1 MLKLMRLRRAALSLL
16 AVGLAAVQ
24 AFGQTPVPAS
34 PEGGRHFVWRVA
46 KEGRAVAWL
55 VGSVHVLKSD
65 AYPLPPVFGKA
76 FDETV
81 TLVEEVDLGATADPA
96 AILPSAAK
104 AVLGNGE
111 TLSALLGSQTYALV
125 KDSAT
130 AAGIPMLMVDRMQ
143 PWLVA
148 MTLAVPALR
157 RAGYDP
163 ALGLDQH
170 FYERA
175 KAANRPIRGLETVA
189 YQLDRLGG
197 LPMPVQVDM
206 LRAVLSDID
215 TQVSAVTHLVAAWRT
230 GDVAALEGLLL
241 EEFRD
246 STEVYQ
252 RLLVERNQAWAPKIA
267 ACATEP
273 APCLVVVGGAHLVG
287 PDSVI
292 ALLRKSGFSVDQQ

>member
-1 MLKLMRLRRAALSLL
+1 MRLRHAALSLL
-16 AVGLAAVQ
+16 AIGLAVSQPLAQ
-24 AFGQTPVPAS
+24 SPPTAS
-34 PEGGRHFVWRVA
+34 STTTGGHFVWRVA
-46 KEGRAVAWL
+46 KDGRAVAWL

-65 AYPLPPVFGKA
+65 AYPLPPVFGQA

-96 AILPSAAK
+96 AILPMAAK
-104 AVLGNGE
+104 AVLGTGQ
-111 TLSALLGSQTYALV
+111 TLEALLDRETYLLV
-125 KDSAT
+125 QHSAT
-130 AAGIPMLMVDRMQ
+130 AAGIPLLLLDRMQ

-148 MTLAVPALR
+148 MTLAMPALR
-157 RAGYDP
+157 RAGFDP

-175 KAANRPIRGLETVA
+175 KAAQRPIRGLETVA
-189 YQLDRLGG
+189 YQLDRLAG

-206 LRAVLSDID
+206 LRAVLSDVA
-215 TQVSAVTHLVAAWRT
+215 TQIAAVTDLVAAWKS
-230 GDVAALEGLLL
+230 GDVTALERLLL
-241 EEFRD
+241 KEFRD
-246 STEVYQ
+246 SPEVYQ

-287 PDSVI
+287 PDSVV
-292 ALLRKSGFSVDQQ
+292 ALLRQSGFSVDQQ